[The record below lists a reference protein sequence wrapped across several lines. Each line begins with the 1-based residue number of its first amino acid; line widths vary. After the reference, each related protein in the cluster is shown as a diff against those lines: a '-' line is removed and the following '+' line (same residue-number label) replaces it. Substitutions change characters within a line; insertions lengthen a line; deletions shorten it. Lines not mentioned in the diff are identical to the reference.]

1 MRHLIWKE
9 LRELSVPVLLVTLGA
24 TLYWF
29 DEFPWI
35 TRVLREPQIQAQAAA
50 VTLATFAGLL
60 LAFWQFTREALF
72 GTRSYL
78 LHRGTGAR
86 QAFAA
91 KAGVGLG
98 AMAAVAL
105 VPPLWFCLR
114 HAATD
119 ARGETAE
126 LLRACLLYTSPS
138 PRD

>member
-78 LHRGTGAR
+78 P
-86 QAFAA
+86 
-91 KAGVGLG
+91 VS
-98 AMAAVAL
+98 
-105 VPPLWFCLR
+105 
-114 HAATD
+114 
-119 ARGETAE
+119 
-126 LLRACLLYTSPS
+126 YTHLTLPTIYSV
-138 PRD
+138 